1 MNQKYEYAPNSIE
14 AQFEHLDID
23 NHIKDRLIW
32 LYLTNRKDNQKVDR
46 SFNEVDTDWEN
57 WKEDPYFEL
66 NRSDT

>member
-14 AQFEHLDID
+14 EHFEHLDID

-57 WKEDPYFEL
+57 
-66 NRSDT
+66 